1 MAKQFQHSGAART
14 KLMEGIDILA
24 KAVGITLG
32 PSGRNVV
39 LGQDFGPPQVCSDG
53 VTIAKEI
60 ELIEPFQNMGAQLL
74 KQAASKTNDAVG
86 DGTTTSTILAQG
98 MLRQGFKNVAA
109 GADPMALRRGIE
121 KAVAAVKAE
130 VESTARPVKGKKQ
143 IAQVAVLAAHDEEMG
158 TLIAD
163 VLDRVGSQGVITT
176 EESRGLT
183 YEVEYVEGMRIDRGF
198 ISPYFVTDPARM
210 TAEVD
215 DPHILVTT
223 EKISTVQDLVPLLE
237 KISPVSRNIV
247 VIAED
252 VDGQA
257 LATLVVNKLKGQ
269 LNCLAIKAPAFGD
282 RRKAIL
288 EDMAALFGATIISK
302 DTGRNLDSTEVSD
315 LGRCR
320 KIISN
325 KDETTFVEGAGD
337 SAPIEA
343 RIKQILLQAEDSTSD
358 YDREKLEERAAKL
371 SGGVAVLKVGAPTE
385 IELREKKQR
394 LEDALSATR
403 AAMEEGIV
411 AGGGTSLVRAAQNSL
426 GWVEAVGDELTGVQI
441 VATAIDAPV
450 KLIAHNAGFSGE
462 VILDGVKQ
470 GKGDW
475 GFDAEA
481 DRFGKMIEMGIV
493 DPAKVT
499 KSALENAASVA
510 GMVLTT
516 ESIMTELNPAP
527 LPKPYDD

>member
-1 MAKQFQHSGAART
+1 MAKQFQHRGEART

-121 KAVAAVKAE
+121 KAVTAVKAE
-130 VESTARPVKGKKQ
+130 VESTARHVKGKKQ
-143 IAQVAVLAAHDEEMG
+143 IAQVAVLAAHDDEMG

-198 ISPYFVTDPARM
+198 ISPYFVTDQARM

-337 SAPIEA
+337 SALIEA

-358 YDREKLEERAAKL
+358 YDRE
-371 SGGVAVLKVGAPTE
+371 
-385 IELREKKQR
+385 
-394 LEDALSATR
+394 
-403 AAMEEGIV
+403 
-411 AGGGTSLVRAAQNSL
+411 
-426 GWVEAVGDELTGVQI
+426 
-441 VATAIDAPV
+441 
-450 KLIAHNAGFSGE
+450 
-462 VILDGVKQ
+462 
-470 GKGDW
+470 
-475 GFDAEA
+475 
-481 DRFGKMIEMGIV
+481 
-493 DPAKVT
+493 
-499 KSALENAASVA
+499 
-510 GMVLTT
+510 
-516 ESIMTELNPAP
+516 
-527 LPKPYDD
+527 

>member
-1 MAKQFQHSGAART
+1 MAKQFQQGGEART

-24 KAVGITLG
+24 RAVGITLG

-60 ELIEPFQNMGAQLL
+60 ELKEPFQNMGAQLL

-121 KAVAAVKAE
+121 KAVGAVKAE
-130 VESTARPVKGKKQ
+130 IESTARPVKGKKQ
-143 IAQVAVLAAHDEEMG
+143 IAQVAILAAHDEEMG

-163 VLDRVGSQGVITT
+163 VLDRVGSHGVVTT

-210 TAEVD
+210 TAELD
-215 DPHILVTT
+215 EPHILVTT

-237 KISPVSRNIV
+237 KISPVSRNTV

-320 KIISN
+320 RIIAN

-337 SAPIEA
+337 SSLIEA

-411 AGGGTSLVRAAQNSL
+411 AGGGTSLVRAAQKSL
-426 GWVEAVGDELTGVQI
+426 GGLEAVGDELTGIQI
-441 VATAIDAPV
+441 VATAVDAPV

-462 VILDGVKQ
+462 VILDGVKN